1 MGRVWRQMLLVQ
13 ESFLIDTLNYIKIRR
28 IKTILDILGN
38 LYSNNLH
45 ESFFRANQ
53 ICESKGSQLIFGNP
67 SYAFEIYELA
77 RGIEIW
83 LGLYKDGNDAPWKWI
98 NGELAKDINWS
109 FGQPN
114 EFKSNE
120 FCTILMNRHVNDVP
134 CDYTLPFICMA
145 SSVTCRKVDKKD

>member
-1 MGRVWRQMLLVQ
+1 MLLVQ
-13 ESFLIDTLNYIKIRR
+13 ESFLINILHYIKIRR
-28 IKTILDILGN
+28 FIEIPNILILGN
-38 LYSNNLH
+38 LNSNNLH

-145 SSVTCRKVDKKD
+145 SSVTCRKVDKND